1 MDRLRSSKATST
13 SNYHKLSGLKDLYEC
28 IDDLLQLSVTQRT
41 LSNGQCG
48 KSVDEVLDGSLRLLD
63 VCVITRD
70 IFSQM
75 KESLEELQ
83 SSLRRRKSRES
94 CLSNEVEAYMV
105 SRKKL
110 DKAISKYLRNLKS
123 RKKSCTS
130 TVLDKESIAVVVV
143 GMLREVEEISVS
155 VLESFLSKVSLAKA
169 RSRPGGWSV
178 VSKLFQAKP
187 VSAEREADTNEVEKM
202 DAELLALKSSKDMNV
217 VQVHN
222 IMKGLETL
230 ESSILKTEEELGFVF
245 RQLLK
250 TRTTILNMIN
260 H

>member
-1 MDRLRSSKATST
+1 M
-13 SNYHKLSGLKDLYEC
+13 
-28 IDDLLQLSVTQRT
+28 
-41 LSNGQCG
+41 
-48 KSVDEVLDGSLRLLD
+48 
-63 VCVITRD
+63 
-70 IFSQM
+70 
-75 KESLEELQ
+75 
-83 SSLRRRKSRES
+83 
-94 CLSNEVEAYMV
+94 
-105 SRKKL
+105 KKL
-110 DKAISKYLRNLKS
+110 AFQF
-123 RKKSCTS
+123 
-130 TVLDKESIAVVVV
+130 
-143 GMLREVEEISVS
+143 
-155 VLESFLSKVSLAKA
+155 ESFLSKVSLAKA

-187 VSAEREADTNEVEKM
+187 VSAEREVDTNEVEKM

-217 VQVHN
+217 VQVQN

>member
-1 MDRLRSSKATST
+1 
-13 SNYHKLSGLKDLYEC
+13 
-28 IDDLLQLSVTQRT
+28 
-41 LSNGQCG
+41 
-48 KSVDEVLDGSLRLLD
+48 
-63 VCVITRD
+63 
-70 IFSQM
+70 M

-130 TVLDKESIAVVVV
+130 TVLDKEFIAVVVV

-245 RQLLK
+245 WQLLK